1 MKLPELKELMKQHNI
16 RGHSYLNKPQ
26 MISRL
31 VEKGVLTLE
40 VVENWKQPPKVTSK
54 DEKYD
59 RLKRIR
65 THPRRVEILDR
76 ETGLIDSYSSMYKA
90 AKALN
95 QNAGVIPMF
104 NGKVYKKRYEIKVLE
119 SEDKDLINFEE
130 SEEETSSSSEES
142 MSDESTSEEE
152 CSDESA
158 TRYECVTSDESASE
172 ESGSSEE
179 STRGVKIHIV
189 PESSEERTI
198 KEGVA
203 AVLKRVLQG
212 MSA

>member
-40 VVENWKQPPKVTSK
+40 VVENWKQPPKLTSK

-65 THPRRVEILDR
+65 TNPRRVEILDR

-95 QNAGVIPMF
+95 QNAGVITMF

-119 SEDKDLINFEE
+119 SEEKDLINFEE
-130 SEEETSSSSEES
+130 SEESMSEEESVTSEES
-142 MSDESTSEEE
+142 SSCSEE
-152 CSDESA
+152 
-158 TRYECVTSDESASE
+158 
-172 ESGSSEE
+172 
-179 STRGVKIHIV
+179 
-189 PESSEERTI
+189 
-198 KEGVA
+198 
-203 AVLKRVLQG
+203 
-212 MSA
+212 

>member
-16 RGHSYLNKPQ
+16 RGHSYLNKPG

-76 ETGLIDSYSSMYKA
+76 ETGLIELYPSMYKA

-95 QNAGVIPMF
+95 QNAGVITMF
-104 NGKVYKKRYEIKVLE
+104 NEKVYKKRYEIKVLD
-119 SEDKDLINFEE
+119 SSSDEE
-130 SEEETSSSSEES
+130 SSTSE
-142 MSDESTSEEE
+142 ESTSEG
-152 CSDESA
+152 ES
-158 TRYECVTSDESASE
+158 TTSE
-172 ESGSSEE
+172 EE
-179 STRGVKIHIV
+179 ST
-189 PESSEERTI
+189 T
-198 KEGVA
+198 
-203 AVLKRVLQG
+203 
-212 MSA
+212 

>member
-40 VVENWKQPPKVTSK
+40 IVENWKQPLKITSK

-65 THPRRVEILDR
+65 THHRRVEILDR

-95 QNAGVIPMF
+95 QNAGVITMF

-119 SEDKDLINFEE
+119 SEEKDLINFEE
-130 SEEETSSSSEES
+130 SEEECSSEEES
-142 MSDESTSEEE
+142 TTSDEST
-152 CSDESA
+152 
-158 TRYECVTSDESASE
+158 
-172 ESGSSEE
+172 
-179 STRGVKIHIV
+179 
-189 PESSEERTI
+189 
-198 KEGVA
+198 
-203 AVLKRVLQG
+203 
-212 MSA
+212 

>member
-1 MKLPELKELMKQHNI
+1 MKLPELKELMKQHDI

-31 VEKGVLTLE
+31 VEKGVLTLD

-76 ETGLIDSYSSMYKA
+76 ETELVDSYSSMYKA

-95 QNAGVIPMF
+95 QNAGVITMF

-119 SEDKDLINFEE
+119 SEEKDLINFEE
-130 SEEETSSSSEES
+130 SEEESSSSE
-142 MSDESTSEEE
+142 
-152 CSDESA
+152 ESA
-158 TRYECVTSDESASE
+158 TRYECVTSDESEESSSSNESTSE
-172 ESGSSEE
+172 ES
-179 STRGVKIHIV
+179 
-189 PESSEERTI
+189 SSEER
-198 KEGVA
+198 
-203 AVLKRVLQG
+203 
-212 MSA
+212 

>member
-40 VVENWKQPPKVTSK
+40 VVENWKQPPKITSK

-95 QNAGVIPMF
+95 QSAGVITMF

-119 SEDKDLINFEE
+119 SEEKDLINFEE
-130 SEEETSSSSEES
+130 SEESMSEEESATSEESSSCSEESTSEESTSEESSSSEES
-142 MSDESTSEEE
+142 T
-152 CSDESA
+152 
-158 TRYECVTSDESASE
+158 TRYECVTSEAE
-172 ESGSSEE
+172 
-179 STRGVKIHIV
+179 
-189 PESSEERTI
+189 
-198 KEGVA
+198 
-203 AVLKRVLQG
+203 
-212 MSA
+212 

>member
-16 RGHSYLNKPQ
+16 SGHSYLNKPE

-31 VEKGVLTLE
+31 IEKGVLTLE

-59 RLKRIR
+59 RLKHIR

-76 ETGLIDSYSSMYKA
+76 ETGVIDSYSSMYKA

-95 QNAGVIPMF
+95 QNAGVITMF

-119 SEDKDLINFEE
+119 SSSERESSS
-130 SEEETSSSSEES
+130 SEEESTSEESTSEESSSSEES
-142 MSDESTSEEE
+142 TE
-152 CSDESA
+152 
-158 TRYECVTSDESASE
+158 
-172 ESGSSEE
+172 
-179 STRGVKIHIV
+179 
-189 PESSEERTI
+189 
-198 KEGVA
+198 
-203 AVLKRVLQG
+203 
-212 MSA
+212 

>member
-16 RGHSYLNKPQ
+16 RGHSYLNKPL

-31 VEKGVLTLE
+31 VEKGVLTLD

-65 THPRRVEILDR
+65 SHPRRVEILDR
-76 ETGLIDSYSSMYKA
+76 ETGVVDSYSSMYKA

-95 QNAGVIPMF
+95 QNAGVITMF

-119 SEDKDLINFEE
+119 SEEKDLINFEE
-130 SEEETSSSSEES
+130 STSEESSSCSEES

-158 TRYECVTSDESASE
+158 TR
-172 ESGSSEE
+172 
-179 STRGVKIHIV
+179 
-189 PESSEERTI
+189 
-198 KEGVA
+198 
-203 AVLKRVLQG
+203 
-212 MSA
+212 

>member
-16 RGHSYLNKPQ
+16 RGYSYLNKPQ

-31 VEKGVLTLE
+31 VEKGLLTLE
-40 VVENWKQPPKVTSK
+40 IVENWKQPPKVTSK

-76 ETGLIDSYSSMYKA
+76 ETGLTDSYSSMYKA

-119 SEDKDLINFEE
+119 SE
-130 SEEETSSSSEES
+130 EETSSS
-142 MSDESTSEEE
+142 SDESTSEEE
-152 CSDESA
+152 STTSEESSSCSE
-158 TRYECVTSDESASE
+158 EITSDESS
-172 ESGSSEE
+172 
-179 STRGVKIHIV
+179 
-189 PESSEERTI
+189 
-198 KEGVA
+198 
-203 AVLKRVLQG
+203 
-212 MSA
+212 

>member
-40 VVENWKQPPKVTSK
+40 VVENWRQPPKVTSK

-76 ETGLIDSYSSMYKA
+76 ETGLVDSYSSMYKA
-90 AKALN
+90 AKAFN
-95 QNAGVIPMF
+95 QNPGFITMF

-119 SEDKDLINFEE
+119 SEEKDLINFEE
-130 SEEETSSSSEES
+130 SEEESATSEESASEQSSSSEES
-142 MSDESTSEEE
+142 MSEQSSSSEESMSEEESTSEEE
-152 CSDESA
+152 CSSSSDESA
-158 TRYECVTSDESASE
+158 TS
-172 ESGSSEE
+172 
-179 STRGVKIHIV
+179 
-189 PESSEERTI
+189 
-198 KEGVA
+198 
-203 AVLKRVLQG
+203 

>member
-31 VEKGVLTLE
+31 VEKGVLTLD

-95 QNAGVIPMF
+95 QNAGVITMF

-119 SEDKDLINFEE
+119 SEEKDLINFEE
-130 SEEETSSSSEES
+130 SEES

-152 CSDESA
+152 
-158 TRYECVTSDESASE
+158 V
-172 ESGSSEE
+172 
-179 STRGVKIHIV
+179 V
-189 PESSEERTI
+189 
-198 KEGVA
+198 VA
-203 AVLKRVLQG
+203 VRKV
-212 MSA
+212 

>member
-16 RGHSYLNKPQ
+16 RGYSYLNKPE

-31 VEKGVLTLE
+31 IEKGVLTLE

-76 ETGLIDSYSSMYKA
+76 ETGVVVSYSSMYKA

-95 QNAGVIPMF
+95 QNVGVITIF
-104 NGKVYKKRYEIKVLE
+104 NGKVYKKRYEIKVLD
-119 SEDKDLINFEE
+119 STSDEE
-130 SEEETSSSSEES
+130 SATSV
-142 MSDESTSEEE
+142 ESTSEEE
-152 CSDESA
+152 SSSGEST
-158 TRYECVTSDESASE
+158 TRYECVTIDESEGSSSSSSEGKSTSE
-172 ESGSSEE
+172 EESSSSSE
-179 STRGVKIHIV
+179 STN
-189 PESSEERTI
+189 E
-198 KEGVA
+198 
-203 AVLKRVLQG
+203 
-212 MSA
+212 

>member
-76 ETGLIDSYSSMYKA
+76 ETGLVDSYSSMYKA

-95 QNAGVIPMF
+95 QNAGVITMF

-119 SEDKDLINFEE
+119 SEEKDLINFEE
-130 SEEETSSSSEES
+130 SEESMSEEESVTSEESTSEESSSSEES
-142 MSDESTSEEE
+142 T
-152 CSDESA
+152 
-158 TRYECVTSDESASE
+158 TRYECVTSEGSSSCSE
-172 ESGSSEE
+172 ESMSEE
-179 STRGVKIHIV
+179 S
-189 PESSEERTI
+189 SSEERTI
-198 KEGVA
+198 AERAVA
-203 AVLKRVLQG
+203 VILKKVLLG

>member
-26 MISRL
+26 IISRL

-95 QNAGVIPMF
+95 QNAGVITMF
-104 NGKVYKKRYEIKVLE
+104 NGKVYKKRYEITVLE
-119 SEDKDLINFEE
+119 
-130 SEEETSSSSEES
+130 SSSSEEES
-142 MSDESTSEEE
+142 TSEEESSSSGESTSEESTSDESTSEESSSE
-152 CSDESA
+152 ESSSSDEST
-158 TRYECVTSDESASE
+158 TRYECVTSDESE
-172 ESGSSEE
+172 ESSSSDLINFEE
-179 STRGVKIHIV
+179 STV
-189 PESSEERTI
+189 
-198 KEGVA
+198 
-203 AVLKRVLQG
+203 
-212 MSA
+212 

>member
-16 RGHSYLNKPQ
+16 RGHSYLNKPE

-40 VVENWKQPPKVTSK
+40 IVENWKQPPKITSK

-95 QNAGVIPMF
+95 QNAGVITMF

-119 SEDKDLINFEE
+119 S
-130 SEEETSSSSEES
+130 
-142 MSDESTSEEE
+142 
-152 CSDESA
+152 
-158 TRYECVTSDESASE
+158 
-172 ESGSSEE
+172 
-179 STRGVKIHIV
+179 
-189 PESSEERTI
+189 
-198 KEGVA
+198 
-203 AVLKRVLQG
+203 
-212 MSA
+212 